1 MKKIVAAIIGSLFL
15 VSSSAALADPW
26 HERHEHFEN
35 HERYEH
41 REHHDRNNWV
51 VPLLGGLIVGAVV
64 ADASRDHHD
73 HDHDTYSQPTVPY
86 RTITVRREHYGYYY
100 TPTYSCTSWNLQY
113 DQYGSQEYVRTC
125 YEQ

>member
-26 HERHEHFEN
+26 HERHEH
-35 HERYEH
+35 
-41 REHHDRNNWV
+41 REHHGAGWV
-51 VPLLGGLIVGAVV
+51 APLVSGLVIGAVV
-64 ADASRDHHD
+64 SDLARDHHD
-73 HDHDTYSQPTVPY
+73 DYHVIPY
-86 RTITVRREHYGYYY
+86 RTITVRREHYGTYYY
-100 TPTYSCTSWNLQY
+100 TPSYSCTEWNLQY